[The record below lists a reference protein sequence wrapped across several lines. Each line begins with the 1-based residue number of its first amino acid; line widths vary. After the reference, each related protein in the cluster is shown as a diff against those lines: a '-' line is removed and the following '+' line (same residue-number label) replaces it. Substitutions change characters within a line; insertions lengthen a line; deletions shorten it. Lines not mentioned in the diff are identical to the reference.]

1 MLSLQSLREQVY
13 QYLRQEMQ
21 TGDLLPASTINLNNI
36 SKRLGISKTPLRDAL
51 IQLESEGFVIILPRR
66 GFKVKVLTLTDI
78 KNLYEILG
86 ALEASAIISVFDKL
100 DKNKIKEM
108 ELFNSKYREAVSE
121 KDFKQIYQRNLSFH
135 DTFLDLSENIE
146 LQRLIKPLKQR
157 LYDFPR
163 RAYLPEWELRNAD
176 EHQRCIDFIKKGD
189 RYAAARAMRDAH
201 WSYVVQEKFIREFYA
216 LGVKEYKEERTNL
229 QRAENI

>member
-1 MLSLQSLREQVY
+1 MLNLQPLREQVY
-13 QYLRQEMQ
+13 QHLRREMQ
-21 TGDLLPASTINLNNI
+21 TGDLLPGLTINLNKI
-36 SKRLGISKTPLRDAL
+36 SQQLGISKTPLRDAL
-51 IQLESEGFVIILPRR
+51 IQLETEGFVIILPRR
-66 GFKVKVLTLTDI
+66 GFKVKGLTLTDI

-86 ALEASAIISVFDKL
+86 ALESSVIISVFDKL
-100 DKNKIKEM
+100 DQARIEEM
-108 ELFNSKYREAVSE
+108 ERFNTKYREAVSA
-121 KDFKQIYQRNLSFH
+121 KDFEQIYQMNLSFH
-135 DTFLDLSENIE
+135 DAFLELSDNKE

-176 EHQRCIDFIKKGD
+176 EHQRCIDFIKKGN
-189 RYAAARAMRDAH
+189 RYAAARTMRDAH

-216 LGVKEYKEERTNL
+216 LGVKEYKEEMANL